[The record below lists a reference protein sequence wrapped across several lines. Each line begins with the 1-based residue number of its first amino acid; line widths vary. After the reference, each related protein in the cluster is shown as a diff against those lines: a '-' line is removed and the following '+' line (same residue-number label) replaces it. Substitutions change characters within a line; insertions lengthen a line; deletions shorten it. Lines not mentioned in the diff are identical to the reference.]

1 MHTAIADKAHIK
13 QVYLALVMF
22 KPEVLEE
29 IKPKLLKPEP
39 VFYHTILLPQ
49 LLKKFCELKNVPE
62 KLLIGVRNGRES
74 VQLKRLFIGV
84 IIKLYDPQLLTRIHS
99 SVMRRNLRAELAKLL
114 KTDLSWISQVANDI
128 IIQLNPRSSKPAF
141 EAYRSEVNRLSKV
154 LEIEFSK

>member
-1 MHTAIADKAHIK
+1 MRAAIADKAHIK
-13 QVYLALVMF
+13 QVYRALEMF

-39 VFYHTILLPQ
+39 VFYDTVLLPQ

-99 SVMRRNLRAELAKLL
+99 EVMKHKLRAEMAKLMT
-114 KTDLSWISQVANDI
+114 TDRSWISQVANDI
-128 IIQLNPRSSKPAF
+128 ITQLNPHNSKLAF
-141 EAYRSEVNRLSKV
+141 EDYRSEVNRLSKV